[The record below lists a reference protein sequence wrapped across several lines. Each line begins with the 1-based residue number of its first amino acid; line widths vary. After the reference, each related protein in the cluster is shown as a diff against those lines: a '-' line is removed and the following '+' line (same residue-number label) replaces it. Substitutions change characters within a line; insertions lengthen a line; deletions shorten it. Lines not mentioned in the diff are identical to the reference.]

1 MSRGAEH
8 GHRPGRGFG
17 KMGFG
22 QGHGPGGAQGLVMV
36 GEKAKD
42 FRGTTRRL
50 VRYLAPWKYQLVAVL
65 TMAVLST
72 LFTVFSPKIV
82 GQAITILWTGVVEG
96 AIDYRA
102 LMSILAT
109 LGWLYLLSALFSYLQ
124 QFLMVDVSQQAIF
137 NLREDVSAKLPRLP
151 LAYYDSRPH
160 GETLSRV
167 TNDIELIS
175 STFQQGLTQMV
186 TAVVTMVGVI
196 IMMLLISPLMTVI
209 TFVALPLGIAVARP
223 VIKRSQ
229 KYFKEQ
235 QEALGALNGHVE
247 EVFTGHKE
255 IKSFGR
261 EEKVIAEFAEHNE
274 RLYAAGWRA
283 QFISGMIM
291 PLMHFV
297 NNVAYIIVAVA
308 GSIFAAHRLVQV
320 GDIQAFIQ
328 YARHFSQ
335 PITQTAQIANLLQS
349 TVAAAERV
357 FEILDETEEIP
368 DSAEPKVIAFPR
380 GEVRFEDVEFSYV
393 KGEPLISQMN
403 IAVRPGQTVAIVGPT
418 GAGKTTLVNLLL
430 RFYELDAGR
439 ITIDGVD
446 IREMTRGDLRK
457 IFGMVLQ
464 DTWLFHGTISENIAY
479 GRAGATDEEI
489 VAAAKAANADH
500 FIRTLPEGYAT
511 VINEEASNLSQGQK
525 QLLTIA
531 RAILADPPILILD
544 EATSNVDTRTEVL
557 VQQAMTKLM
566 KGRTSF
572 VIAHRLSTIKN
583 ADLILVINNGRIIEQ
598 GTHTELLEKGGF
610 YAELYKSQFVGSR
623 SELAG

>member
-151 LAYYDSRPH
+151 LAYYDSQPH

-291 PLMHFV
+291 PLMHLV